1 MQTFLCC
8 YEMPLYGNQRTGFD
22 FSEDGSL
29 AYFGDELGNIHV
41 KSV

>member
-29 AYFGDELGNIHV
+29 AYFGDE
-41 KSV
+41 